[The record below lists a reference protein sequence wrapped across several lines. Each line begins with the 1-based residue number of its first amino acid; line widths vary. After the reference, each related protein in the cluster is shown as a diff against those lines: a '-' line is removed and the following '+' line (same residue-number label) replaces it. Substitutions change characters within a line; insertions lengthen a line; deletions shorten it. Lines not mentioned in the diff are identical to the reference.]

1 MLFGGRTGERA
12 PEGSSGA
19 RLAQERPAMIA
30 PGHLDYLDQPPSNWF
45 CPRRDA
51 MQSAEVGLVRTE
63 IKEQIEG
70 VRLRFHHQ
78 SN

>member
-1 MLFGGRTGERA
+1 
-12 PEGSSGA
+12 
-19 RLAQERPAMIA
+19 MIA

-70 VRLRFHHQ
+70 VRCGVPPSIQLMRLLTSTRAIFPML
-78 SN
+78 S